1 VDSSFPTLLN
11 RATFY
16 RKPENK
22 TQPLAKISL
31 VGAHRSESIGKT
43 ATYVA
48 LDRSVSAGSG
58 PEVPAALC
66 HHYSSECTSLKLQAE
81 RASIGVRPDIWL
93 TSDAMTETQKG

>member
-1 VDSSFPTLLN
+1 MDSSLRTLLN

-22 TQPLAKISL
+22 TQPFAKISL
-31 VGAHRSESIGKT
+31 VGSRGSESIGKA

-48 LDRSVSAGSG
+48 LDRSVSPGSG

-66 HHYSSECTSLKLQAE
+66 HHYFFECTSLKLQAE

-93 TSDAMTETQKG
+93 TRVAMTETQQG